1 LSQVANTYW
10 DEAVDRTRGSV
21 RFGQRSTASTKVN
34 PIEQRRTRTRRL
46 TDAVILT
53 IVLAAAAT
61 CMSVYSRARG
71 ELSAALAKHAA
82 AGDKVRDLAISVE
95 KLERDVQRLRS
106 DSRVIESFAR
116 QKFGFVR
123 TGEVVIKVSQDQKPA
138 ESNATETRPVRMAN
152 LTPPP
157 SDGYTAASN

>member
-1 LSQVANTYW
+1 LSQAANTFW
-10 DEAVDRTRGSV
+10 DDAVERTR
-21 RFGQRSTASTKVN
+21 ASARAGKAASPAVKVN
-34 PIEQRRTRTRRL
+34 PIARRRARVRRL
-46 TDAVILT
+46 TDGVILT

-61 CMSVYSRARG
+61 CVSVYSRARG
-71 ELSAALAKHAA
+71 ELGAALAKHAA
-82 AGDKVRDLAISVE
+82 AGEKVRDLAISVE

-123 TGEVVIKVSQDQKPA
+123 SGEVVIKVSTERKERA
-138 ESNATETRPVRMAN
+138 SNATDSRPVRVAN
-152 LTPPP
+152 FTAPS

>member
-1 LSQVANTYW
+1 MSQAANTYW
-10 DEAVDRTRGSV
+10 DDAVDRTRGSV
-21 RFGQRSTASTKVN
+21 RVGQRADATAKGN
-34 PIEQRRTRTRRL
+34 PIAKRRTRTRRL
-46 TDAVILT
+46 TDGVILT

-71 ELSAALAKHAA
+71 ELGAALAKHAA
-82 AGDKVRDLAISVE
+82 AGEKVKDLAISVE

-123 TGEVVIKVSQDQKPA
+123 TGEVVIKVSQDQKA
-138 ESNATETRPVRMAN
+138 TDSNATASRPIRVAN

-157 SDGYTAASN
+157 SDSYTAASN